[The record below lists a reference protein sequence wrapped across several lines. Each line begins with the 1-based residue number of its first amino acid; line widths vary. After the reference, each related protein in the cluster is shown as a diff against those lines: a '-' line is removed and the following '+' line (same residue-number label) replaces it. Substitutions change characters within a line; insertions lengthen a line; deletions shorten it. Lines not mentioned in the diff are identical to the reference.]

1 MKAELEFEEV
11 DPFTLFW
18 KLLEESLATQ
28 NLTIDSQVQQLEKKD
43 SQIKDM
49 MSLLEK

>member
-11 DPFTLFW
+11 DPFTHFW
-18 KLLEESLATQ
+18 NLLEESLTTQ
-28 NLTIDSQVQQLEKKD
+28 NLTIDSQVQNLDKKD